1 MYHTLPEGWLS
12 VKDYI
17 LIDLLSLI
25 FSTFLGYYVRFG
37 QLDLLDNLL
46 YRKILIILILMDIL
60 LILVFDVFRNIKERG
75 YYKEFANTIKHVMR
89 LIVFFSFYLFITQ
102 QADDVS
108 RRMILYSFS
117 FFLIISYFTRT
128 IWKEFLKSFFQPNK
142 VTRSLLIISTE
153 KGMQNILDSVAVDLG
168 KETVIS
174 LADMDSP
181 SKKNSLTKFNIVA
194 NRDTVLDY
202 AARHWVDEVII
213 DEGLDDQ
220 LVENLIEQLS
230 TMGIVVHIKLKK
242 NYAIPEQQQIVQRL
256 GNDSYITASINYIST
271 KQALI
276 KRGIDLLCGLFGS
289 LAVVLLTLFIGPL
302 IYIADPGP
310 IFFKQ
315 KRIGKSGKP
324 FYIYKFRTMVTDAE
338 DRLQELKQYNQ
349 LDTDLMFKLEG
360 DPRIIGCKIDNNGK
374 ILKKGLGNLLRDWS
388 IDEFPQF
395 FNVLKGDMS
404 MVGTRPPT
412 VKEWS
417 KYKYHHRARL
427 SIKPG
432 ITGLWQV
439 SGRSNIKD
447 FETVVE
453 LDRKYIENWSI
464 GLDLRILLKT
474 VIVVLKKN
482 GSM

>member
-181 SKKNSLTKFNIVA
+181 SKKIV
-194 NRDTVLDY
+194 
-202 AARHWVDEVII
+202 
-213 DEGLDDQ
+213 
-220 LVENLIEQLS
+220 
-230 TMGIVVHIKLKK
+230 
-242 NYAIPEQQQIVQRL
+242 
-256 GNDSYITASINYIST
+256 
-271 KQALI
+271 
-276 KRGIDLLCGLFGS
+276 
-289 LAVVLLTLFIGPL
+289 
-302 IYIADPGP
+302 
-310 IFFKQ
+310 
-315 KRIGKSGKP
+315 
-324 FYIYKFRTMVTDAE
+324 
-338 DRLQELKQYNQ
+338 
-349 LDTDLMFKLEG
+349 
-360 DPRIIGCKIDNNGK
+360 
-374 ILKKGLGNLLRDWS
+374 
-388 IDEFPQF
+388 
-395 FNVLKGDMS
+395 
-404 MVGTRPPT
+404 
-412 VKEWS
+412 
-417 KYKYHHRARL
+417 
-427 SIKPG
+427 
-432 ITGLWQV
+432 
-439 SGRSNIKD
+439 
-447 FETVVE
+447 
-453 LDRKYIENWSI
+453 
-464 GLDLRILLKT
+464 
-474 VIVVLKKN
+474 
-482 GSM
+482 